1 MTEFGS
7 RGESAYAALIGDVV
21 DSRKSPNRKELQ
33 KCLLVEIRKLNK
45 FAGKAFLSPLALTAG
60 DEVQVV
66 LNEPE
71 KIVDIVVGLSDA
83 VAPETLI
90 FGLGYGA
97 LSTEVDPNVARM
109 DGPCL
114 HRARAA
120 LREAQTGGMWL
131 AARGFGEAED
141 RIISSLLN
149 LIFAVRGRWTSK
161 QRKYAQ
167 AARTKPQ
174 KDVAA
179 EFGRVPAT
187 VSESLKAAFFSVVL
201 EGEKE
206 ARRILE
212 NFGSR
217 AEFALNSVRDEK

>member
-1 MTEFGS
+1 
-7 RGESAYAALIGDVV
+7 
-21 DSRKSPNRKELQ
+21 
-33 KCLLVEIRKLNK
+33 
-45 FAGKAFLSPLALTAG
+45 LALTAG

-66 LNEPE
+66 LTEPE
-71 KIVDIVVGLSDA
+71 RIVDIVVGLSDA

-97 LSTEVDPNVARM
+97 LSTEVDANVARM

-114 HRARAA
+114 HRARAG

-131 AARGFGEAED
+131 AARGFGETED
-141 RIISSLLN
+141 RVISSLLN
-149 LIFAVRGRWTSK
+149 LIFAVRSRWTSK

-201 EGEKE
+201 EGEEE
-206 ARRILE
+206 ARRILR

-217 AEFALNSVRDEK
+217 AEYALDSVREAN